1 MSFASDR
8 ANTTRRS
15 EIRPRIGQVM
25 RQAVAARDG
34 LVQGATAPT
43 ECAYC
48 FTPLQWRWLDKRV
61 RLVDA
66 SGMHHELDHV
76 DPIAWGGPNVADNV
90 VPACCT
96 CNRIKGA
103 GGLPPE
109 IRLRVLSKALGDS
122 SSDLLS
128 ESPAL
133 IDQQIAWRLVERIER
148 AEAARRL
155 AKGDEANA

>member
-15 EIRPRIGQVM
+15 
-25 RQAVAARDG
+25 
-34 LVQGATAPT
+34 
-43 ECAYC
+43 
-48 FTPLQWRWLDKRV
+48 
-61 RLVDA
+61 
-66 SGMHHELDHV
+66 
-76 DPIAWGGPNVADNV
+76 
-90 VPACCT
+90 
-96 CNRIKGA
+96 
-103 GGLPPE
+103 E